1 MKITVELANGAILT
15 VEVSSDLAGC
25 IIGNK
30 EKLQEVITHA
40 IKEAEKLTK

>member
-1 MKITVELANGAILT
+1 MKIKIELSNGTILT
-15 VEVSSDLAGC
+15 VEIHDQLANC

-30 EKLQEVITHA
+30 DKLQEVITHA